1 MNIRRNLGFVVMLF
15 AGAMSLNSCA
25 SKRFSH
31 KFIDRYISD
40 SVWLYQLN
48 YVPACNFTLQAS
60 KLEIDF
66 KQNATGHFI
75 YRKRDIDEFVFTPV
89 STGVLR
95 KMSNDTLWIQ
105 FSEQPESILRF
116 VRNKNEDAYYLF
128 PDTIVAD
135 RFLIRY
141 QNRNCISEKKLPQ
154 IKLNVQGIEIT
165 KVNKNRLIQKGIK
178 PEDIKNANDSLT
190 E

>member
-1 MNIRRNLGFVVMLF
+1 MNTRLNFGLIIMLF
-15 AGAMSLNSCA
+15 AGALSLSSCV

-40 SVWLYQLN
+40 SAWLYQLN
-48 YVPACNFTLQAS
+48 YIPACTFTLQAS
-60 KLEIDF
+60 KREIDF
-66 KQNATGHFI
+66 KQNSTGHFI

-95 KMSNDTLWIQ
+95 KITNDTLWIQ

-116 VRNKNEDAYYLF
+116 VRNVKEDEYYLF

-141 QNRNCISEKKLPQ
+141 QNRNCISEKKIPI
-154 IKLNVQGIEIT
+154 IKLNVQGIEVT

-178 PEDIKNANDSLT
+178 PKDIEKTNDSLT

>member
-1 MNIRRNLGFVVMLF
+1 M
-15 AGAMSLNSCA
+15 
-25 SKRFSH
+25 
-31 KFIDRYISD
+31 
-40 SVWLYQLN
+40 
-48 YVPACNFTLQAS
+48 
-60 KLEIDF
+60 
-66 KQNATGHFI
+66 
-75 YRKRDIDEFVFTPV
+75 
-89 STGVLR
+89 
-95 KMSNDTLWIQ
+95 
-105 FSEQPESILRF
+105 
-116 VRNKNEDAYYLF
+116 RNKNEDAYYLF

-178 PEDIKNANDSLT
+178 PEDIKKTDDSLT

>member
-66 KQNATGHFI
+66 KSA
-75 YRKRDIDEFVFTPV
+75 K
-89 STGVLR
+89 
-95 KMSNDTLWIQ
+95 
-105 FSEQPESILRF
+105 
-116 VRNKNEDAYYLF
+116 KNVTSHLHDQL
-128 PDTIVAD
+128 PD
-135 RFLIRY
+135 L
-141 QNRNCISEKKLPQ
+141 
-154 IKLNVQGIEIT
+154 
-165 KVNKNRLIQKGIK
+165 
-178 PEDIKNANDSLT
+178 
-190 E
+190 

>member
-60 KLEIDF
+60 KREIDF

-105 FSEQPESILRF
+105 FSEQP
-116 VRNKNEDAYYLF
+116 
-128 PDTIVAD
+128 
-135 RFLIRY
+135 
-141 QNRNCISEKKLPQ
+141 
-154 IKLNVQGIEIT
+154 
-165 KVNKNRLIQKGIK
+165 
-178 PEDIKNANDSLT
+178 
-190 E
+190 